1 MITYKMVIAYDGT
14 DFFGWQIQADRLSVT
29 NVLVN
34 TFFTVFRR
42 SIKITGASRTDSGVH
57 ALGQVAAF
65 ATDLEI
71 EPQRM
76 AHAWNSMLPTS
87 IRIRKIEIAKQDF
100 HPRALVRQKTYYSH
114 FFLKRPLPPMAP
126 YGHVISGILDRKK
139 LAACL
144 SVFSGTHD
152 FRSFCTGDEQETT
165 VRTIDSISL
174 IYLKNYRCYRITI
187 KGPGF
192 LRYMIRRIVGACFDI
207 ACDINGSP
215 DMLLKA
221 LDEKNPQQNYNTA
234 PAKGLMLAAIRYA
247 MLNVDDNA

>member
-1 MITYKMVIAYDGT
+1 MVIAYDGT

-87 IRIRKIEIAKQDF
+87 IRIRKIEVAKQDF
-100 HPRALVRQKTYYSH
+100 HPRALVRQKTYYYH

-126 YGHVISGILDRKK
+126 YGH
-139 LAACL
+139 
-144 SVFSGTHD
+144 